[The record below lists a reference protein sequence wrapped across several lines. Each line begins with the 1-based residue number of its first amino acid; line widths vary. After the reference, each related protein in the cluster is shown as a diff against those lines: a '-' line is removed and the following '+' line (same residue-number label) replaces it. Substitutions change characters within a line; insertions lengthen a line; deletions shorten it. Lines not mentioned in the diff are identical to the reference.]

1 MKQYMK
7 KLFFVTALM
16 AVVFTSCV
24 NEDFDKPDVIIP
36 EYDGASN
43 TTIADLKATYPGTL
57 DSIETVTIIE
67 GVVVANDESG
77 NFYKTIVIQDATGG
91 IELKL
96 DRYDM
101 YTAFKVGQRVFVECQ
116 GLFLGDYGGLVQ
128 IGYIYN
134 GAIGRIPDVLID
146 SHVYRDSLPGNAP
159 AAAVVT
165 IPTITPANLS
175 TLIQLDEVHFTEPG
189 LAFSETSGT
198 TNRTLAD
205 ANGNQILVR
214 TSNYASF
221 AADIIPDGVGS
232 VRGILSIFNGDYQLY
247 IRDMNDIVNWY
258 DPNANSVIYDPFNID
273 PLVNSGWTMYSAA
286 GNKDWYYN
294 SAYKDMAVTASG
306 SDAACNDYLI
316 TPAISL
322 SGVANPVLTFS
333 SWTNYADAG
342 MATPIEVLVSTDY
355 SGSGDPTTATWTAL
369 SATWSPT
376 GSTTYTPS
384 GNISLTSYSGQTVYI
399 AFHYRSSGNTSGNY
413 SAWKID
419 DFKIEK

>member
-7 KLFFVTALM
+7 KMFFVAALM
-16 AVVFTSCV
+16 AVAFTSCV

-36 EYDGASN
+36 VYEGTSN
-43 TTIADLKATYPGTL
+43 TTIADLKATYPGLL
-57 DSIETVTIIE
+57 DSIDTPTIIE

-101 YTAFKVGQRVFVECQ
+101 YTSFKVGQRVYIECQ

-128 IGYIYN
+128 LGYIYN

-146 SHVYRDSLPGNAP
+146 DHIFRDSLPGTAP
-159 AAAVVT
+159 AATVVT

-175 TLIQLDEVHFTEPG
+175 TVIQLDNVHFTEPG
-189 LAFSETSGT
+189 LAYSETSGT
-198 TNRTLAD
+198 TNRTVAD
-205 ANGNQILVR
+205 ANGNQILLR

-221 AADIIPDGVGS
+221 AAEIIPEGTGS
-232 VRGILSIFNGDYQLY
+232 IRGILSIFNGDYQLY
-247 IRDMNDIVNWY
+247 LRDLNDITNWY
-258 DPNANSVIYDPFNID
+258 DPNANSVIYNPFNID
-273 PLVNSGWTMYSAA
+273 PIVNAGWTIYNAA
-286 GNKDWYYN
+286 GNKDWYFN
-294 SAYKDMAVTASG
+294 TSYKDMAVTASG
-306 SDAACNDYLI
+306 SDVACDDYLI

-333 SWTNYADAG
+333 SWTNYTDAG
-342 MATPIEVLVSTDY
+342 MATPIEIMVSTTY
-355 SGSGDPTTATWTAL
+355 SGSGDPTAATWAPL

-376 GSTTYTPS
+376 GSATYTPS
-384 GNISLTSYSGQTVYI
+384 GNISLSSYSGQTIYI
-399 AFHYRSSGNTSGNY
+399 AFHYRSSGTTSGNY

-419 DFKIEK
+419 DFIIEK